1 MLEELSIDGYIHC
14 IKKML
19 SFLSIVYT
27 IWLKLGKI
35 KNAVISFHCIYNM
48 AAIGEN
54 MKTKIT
60 TLVIIHSLSCQFP
73 HRTILKILLGISKKK
88 QV

>member
-54 MKTKIT
+54 MRGKNSET
-60 TLVIIHSLSCQFP
+60 TNPLY
-73 HRTILKILLGISKKK
+73 
-88 QV
+88 

>member
-1 MLEELSIDGYIHC
+1 
-14 IKKML
+14 ML

-54 MKTKIT
+54 MRGKNSET
-60 TLVIIHSLSCQFP
+60 TNHLY
-73 HRTILKILLGISKKK
+73 
-88 QV
+88 